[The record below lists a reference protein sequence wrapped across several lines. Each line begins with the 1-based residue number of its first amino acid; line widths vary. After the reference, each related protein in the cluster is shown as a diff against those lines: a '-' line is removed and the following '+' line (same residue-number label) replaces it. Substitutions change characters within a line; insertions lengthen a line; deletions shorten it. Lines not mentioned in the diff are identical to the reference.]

1 MKIKLYIFFIFLFI
15 GSTVLAQSRIK
26 ISGKVIDA
34 DNQGLE
40 LVNVRIGGT
49 TQGTLTDLKGEYELT
64 VASQDSIEII
74 FSCLGYRTEK
84 RVLAAPQ
91 GNVVLNM
98 RLYTKDKKLGEVVVT
113 EIRKQTSTLQKID
126 AKDLRLMPDAS
137 GGSIES
143 MLSTLAGVNSSN
155 ELSSQY
161 SVRGGNFDE
170 NIVYVNGIEIYRPL
184 LVRSGQQEG
193 LSFIN
198 PDMVGSIGFSSGGY
212 SAEYGD
218 KMSSVLDITYKQ
230 PEAFEGAVSA
240 SFLGASAMIG
250 HSTKRFSQLHGF
262 RYKTN
267 STLLS
272 SLDTKGE
279 YDPSFFD
286 YQTYLTYKFSPSWNL
301 SFGKYI

>member
-84 RVLAAPQ
+84 RILAAPQ

-137 GGSIES
+137 GGS
-143 MLSTLAGVNSSN
+143 
-155 ELSSQY
+155 
-161 SVRGGNFDE
+161 
-170 NIVYVNGIEIYRPL
+170 
-184 LVRSGQQEG
+184 
-193 LSFIN
+193 
-198 PDMVGSIGFSSGGY
+198 
-212 SAEYGD
+212 
-218 KMSSVLDITYKQ
+218 
-230 PEAFEGAVSA
+230 
-240 SFLGASAMIG
+240 
-250 HSTKRFSQLHGF
+250 
-262 RYKTN
+262 
-267 STLLS
+267 
-272 SLDTKGE
+272 
-279 YDPSFFD
+279 
-286 YQTYLTYKFSPSWNL
+286 
-301 SFGKYI
+301 

>member
-1 MKIKLYIFFIFLFI
+1 MKIKLYIFFIFIFI
-15 GSTVLAQSRIK
+15 GSAVFAQSRIK

-40 LVNVRIGGT
+40 LVSVRIGGT
-49 TQGTLTDLKGEYELT
+49 TQGPFTELNGEYELT

-113 EIRKQTSTLQKID
+113 EIMKQTCTLQKID
-126 AKDLRLMPDAS
+126 EKDLRLIPDAS
-137 GGSIES
+137 GGRIES

-198 PDMVGSIGFSSGGY
+198 PNMVGSIGFSSGGY
-212 SAEYGD
+212 SAE
-218 KMSSVLDITYKQ
+218 
-230 PEAFEGAVSA
+230 
-240 SFLGASAMIG
+240 
-250 HSTKRFSQLHGF
+250 
-262 RYKTN
+262 
-267 STLLS
+267 
-272 SLDTKGE
+272 
-279 YDPSFFD
+279 
-286 YQTYLTYKFSPSWNL
+286 
-301 SFGKYI
+301 